1 VKITK
6 GIMACFSKL
15 RMVPYCILSLAT
27 IGVGATSNFNNDNAA
42 RDSPY
47 LYSEIQSL
55 DFDII
60 YEDGDTAS
68 SSSPGIDETRRNP
81 IDNGKSQNHQQAS
94 YEYRSSPYD
103 FSLSEVDTDDFE
115 DQGASPSIVASSVL
129 YDGECYVS
137 SEAMMCHGGGG
148 DNNMIDSFVNYD
160 DLFDDDD
167 GPTDEDDDDDNDG
180 HSSMLSNTSLLR
192 SKSTTRR
199 KNTRCHAGSKST
211 SSSTHRSTYTNK
223 VIRLNNVLQL
233 QSCFVR
239 QQDRRQQ
246 QQQLNHKFLYQQR
259 TETFAFVRKGVFAI
273 ARSASTSVKQT

>member
-1 VKITK
+1 
-6 GIMACFSKL
+6 
-15 RMVPYCILSLAT
+15 MVPYCILSLAT
-27 IGVGATSNFNNDNAA
+27 IGVGATSNFNNDNAE

-60 YEDGDTAS
+60 YDDGDTAP
-68 SSSPGIDETRRNP
+68 SSSPDIDETRRNP
-81 IDNGKSQNHQQAS
+81 IDTGKSQNHEQAS

-148 DNNMIDSFVNYD
+148 DNNIMDSFVNYD
-160 DLFDDDD
+160 DLFDDED
-167 GPTDEDDDDDNDG
+167 GPTDEDDDDDDDNDG

-199 KNTRCHAGSKST
+199 KKTRCHAGSSRSTST
-211 SSSTHRSTYTNK
+211 SSSTHHSSYTNK

-233 QSCFVR
+233 QSCLVR
-239 QQDRRQQ
+239 QQDRRRQQ
-246 QQQLNHKFLYQQR
+246 QQQLSHEFLYRQR
-259 TETFAFVRKGVFAI
+259 TGNFAFVRKGVFAI
-273 ARSASTSVKQT
+273 ARSASESLKQR